1 MLNLLCNKGN
11 VCLELNQS
19 LKYVFE
25 FCSVGLV
32 SQIDLIL
39 KVSDGTLKSGNGCFV
54 ISNSGYQIF
63 IQESLEEI
71 LVCCDLCLQ
80 VSDEPCHFSLV
91 GLVVLQICD
100 VTLQTGNQSV
110 EVKELLV
117 DSVDGVIEVVL
128 VDLTVNIGAKF
139 IKQSLIPVE
148 SLLCSLLPCIEC
160 VPHARIFSK
169 LLRHLGVQLVVQIFV
184 SILTRH
190 ERPHADSNYRQ
201 HENLNEFLFHVNKN
215 HLN

>member
-1 MLNLLCNKGN
+1 MGN
-11 VCLELNQS
+11 VCFELNQS

-63 IQESLEEI
+63 IQKSPEEI
-71 LVCCDLCLQ
+71 LVCGDLCLQ
-80 VSDEPCHFSLV
+80 VSDEPCHFNLV

-100 VTLQTGNQSV
+100 VTLQTGNQAV

-139 IKQSLIPVE
+139 IKQSLIPMRVVQ
-148 SLLCSLLPCIEC
+148 LPSMHWSASHMLASSANFC
-160 VPHARIFSK
+160 VI
-169 LLRHLGVQLVVQIFV
+169 LGVQLVVQIFV
-184 SILTRH
+184 GILTRY
-190 ERPHADSNYRQ
+190 ERPHADW
-201 HENLNEFLFHVNKN
+201 
-215 HLN
+215 